1 MTSAVAL
8 LSVYAGQMFQ
18 ETTKNIFVK
27 IFDIINEKHDYIKE
41 IIDMLDLVSKVEIIE
56 SIIRDINEYMK
67 LNNIKPNHTLELAII
82 QLSNIITIIHTD
94 LNNVKIGVEHHKTLW
109 FNSFRTPDY
118 LKIIEKIKLDKKTLD
133 SRLDNMIKI
142 VTLFRE
148 LNYNSSESIENHFQ
162 SE

>member
-8 LSVYAGQMFQ
+8 LSLYAGQMFQ

-27 IFDIINEKHDYIKE
+27 IFDIVNEKHDYIKE
-41 IIDMLDLVSKVEIIE
+41 IIESLDLISKVEIIE

-67 LNNIKPNHTLELAII
+67 LNNIKPNHTLDLAIV
-82 QLSNIITIIHTD
+82 QLSNIITTIHSD
-94 LNNVKIGVEHHKTLW
+94 LNNVKNGVEYHKTLW

-118 LKIIEKIKLDKKTLD
+118 LKLIEKIKLDKKTLD

-148 LNYNSSESIENHFQ
+148 LNHRATSPNHF
-162 SE
+162 SI

>member
-1 MTSAVAL
+1 MTSAVAFI
-8 LSVYAGQMFQ
+8 SVYAGQMFQ

-56 SIIRDINEYMK
+56 SIIRDINEY
-67 LNNIKPNHTLELAII
+67 IKVNHIQPNHTLELAIS
-82 QLSNIITIIHTD
+82 QLSDIITTIHTD
-94 LNNVKIGVEHHKTLW
+94 LNNIKNGVEYHKTLW
-109 FNSFRTPDY
+109 FNSLRTPDY

-148 LNYNSSESIENHFQ
+148 LNSSSGSSSSFGSIQN
-162 SE
+162 